1 MQMINL
7 VEALLNLAISL
18 AILSCASLVWLRLIW
33 MNSIVSMVLVME
45 GGYVAR
51 TGMCH
56 LFFFD
61 FSFCQLSLSSGRDN
75 WRLRECLCASS
86 LQLDQ

>member
-1 MQMINL
+1 MIKL
-7 VEALLNLAISL
+7 VEVLLNLAISL
-18 AILSCASLVWLRLIW
+18 AMLSWANLVWLRLIW

-56 LFFFD
+56 LFY
-61 FSFCQLSLSSGRDN
+61 LSLS
-75 WRLRECLCASS
+75 C
-86 LQLDQ
+86 

>member
-1 MQMINL
+1 MIKL

-18 AILSCASLVWLRLIW
+18 AILSCANLVWFRLIW

-51 TGMCH
+51 TGMYH
-56 LFFFD
+56 LFSFD
-61 FSFCQLSLSSGRDN
+61 FPFYQVSLSS
-75 WRLRECLCASS
+75 
-86 LQLDQ
+86 